1 MENDPAVSFQLK
13 TAWHRK
19 KERNVRE
26 ITDRR
31 IIWEQTKSDIL
42 VEGVDEKGVRQLIVT
57 ASGLMKPYV
66 TLKWGE
72 PMTSIIN

>member
-13 TAWHRK
+13 TAWYRK

-42 VEGVDEKGVRQLIVT
+42 VELGTFSV
-57 ASGLMKPYV
+57 
-66 TLKWGE
+66 
-72 PMTSIIN
+72 MTTPVKSLQSEDTNRRYY